1 MFYSILWFSDHSKI
15 WFKQMFNL
23 RVRSA
28 RISEVN
34 ASTPIYIWGETDSRS
49 RWCLSINIICFIVQ
63 ERTFL
68 NFKDFKIYLHN
79 RVHCV
84 FKLFNSMFDSRWSW
98 LSFHMFLFSRYVKQI
113 RAFAD
118 TRNTHSHSHSHIH
131 RRTHPHSQQTVTPTH
146 TDTTTHIDLSTCTDL
161 CICEV
166 LWALIWGWMWASAL
180 IWTSA
185 DTHLHSS
192 SSLLSLNTHTHTH
205 TANTNVCAQCL
216 LDTGI
221 VLSHSGYGWTTVQR
235 VNRTCSYTG
244 MHIKCWGSHSRTHTT
259 HKHKHKLRIQMCE
272 LDVFCNASPWA
283 NKATDATW

>member
-84 FKLFNSMFDSRWSW
+84 FK
-98 LSFHMFLFSRYVKQI
+98 FLIVCLIQDEVEY
-113 RAFAD
+113 
-118 TRNTHSHSHSHIH
+118 H
-131 RRTHPHSQQTVTPTH
+131 
-146 TDTTTHIDLSTCTDL
+146 STCF
-161 CICEV
+161 CIQD
-166 LWALIWGWMWASAL
+166 MWNKL
-180 IWTSA
+180 ERLQ
-185 DTHLHSS
+185 THAIH
-192 SSLLSLNTHTHTH
+192 THTHTH
-205 TANTNVCAQCL
+205 
-216 LDTGI
+216 I
-221 VLSHSGYGWTTVQR
+221 
-235 VNRTCSYTG
+235 YTDA
-244 MHIKCWGSHSRTHTT
+244 HTHTLNKQSHPHT
-259 HKHKHKLRIQMCE
+259 QTQPHTLICASELTFTSPKHFEQ
-272 LDVFCNASPWA
+272 
-283 NKATDATW
+283 